1 MSATNAAGHE
11 ETRDEGFSLIFGRS
25 SGLLL
30 DDGLTGSYPVAL
42 VERDEIVET
51 LTTDSRM
58 KPNRSRPIP

>member
-1 MSATNAAGHE
+1 MYY
-11 ETRDEGFSLIFGRS
+11 
-25 SGLLL
+25 
-30 DDGLTGSYPVAL
+30 GLTGSYPVAL